1 MASNLVIR
9 LVEERFEEVDIDMDD
24 HGHADARDFDGE
36 VTVVAVADEH
46 AFAAG
51 EGAGGDAY
59 PFAPFQLFD
68 VAHLDFDFGG
78 EEIFEHLEI
87 LFAAK
92 SQVEPGHIRADIE
105 DNSHHFDSLENA
117 LCNCSVFGTCFLR
130 DMLYH
135 WVPCISFRLLLNRL
149 TFALSSLDY
158 DEDNYLGGDWENDYA
173 YSL

>member
-68 VAHLDFDFGG
+68 IAHLDFDFGG
-78 EEIFEHLEI
+78 EEIFEHLDFVILEGDDMGDAVDGADGGELQFGDASEGIGLYQRRFDPFFAVAPVVEFPTDREIRFDARRAEI
-87 LFAAK
+87 LVDF
-92 SQVEPGHIRADIE
+92 
-105 DNSHHFDSLENA
+105 
-117 LCNCSVFGTCFLR
+117 FLGAG
-130 DMLYH
+130 
-135 WVPCISFRLLLNRL
+135 VSI
-149 TFALSSLDY
+149 
-158 DEDNYLGGDWENDYA
+158 
-173 YSL
+173 